1 MISPLAVEY
10 SPSEYSQSEDDE
22 PFFTPPTSKRVRSP
36 FHRIS
41 RPTSVSVEA
50 QGPPSQTKSG
60 IMKTGSVNKGKD
72 RHVSFPARSSP
83 KPVDGEMKAGTLS
96 QNYDVREETERLK
109 MEMQNLRR
117 EVGLLRKAVL
127 EGKR

>member
-1 MISPLAVEY
+1 
-10 SPSEYSQSEDDE
+10 
-22 PFFTPPTSKRVRSP
+22 
-36 FHRIS
+36 
-41 RPTSVSVEA
+41 
-50 QGPPSQTKSG
+50 
-60 IMKTGSVNKGKD
+60 MKTGSVNKGKD

-83 KPVDGEMKAGTLS
+83 KPVDGEMEAGTLS